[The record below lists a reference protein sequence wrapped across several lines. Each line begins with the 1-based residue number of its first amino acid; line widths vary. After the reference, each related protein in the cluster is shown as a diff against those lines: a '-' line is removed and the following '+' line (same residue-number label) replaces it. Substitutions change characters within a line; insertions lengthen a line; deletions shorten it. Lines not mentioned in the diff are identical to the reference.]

1 MTATTARTATLLT
14 PALREMV
21 DALRLEAVLTHD
33 RAALAALCVALED
46 MRAMCAE
53 RTGEAR

>member
-1 MTATTARTATLLT
+1 MTDTTATLLT

-33 RAALAALCVALED
+33 RAALAALCVALDD
-46 MRAMCAE
+46 MRAMCAD
-53 RTGEAR
+53 RTVEAR

>member
-1 MTATTARTATLLT
+1 MTDTTATLLT

-46 MRAMCAE
+46 MRAMCVE

>member
-1 MTATTARTATLLT
+1 
-14 PALREMV
+14 MV